1 MMPKPEKK
9 IRNYLLVLLRLRKL
23 NPKFQEIWAKVQY
36 IKISLVLNIYLE
48 VRNNFFSP
56 ANFV

>member
-9 IRNYLLVLLRLRKL
+9 KTRNYLLVLLCLRKL

-48 VRNNFFSP
+48 TIFFPP